1 MSNILDQFG
10 DTNKS
15 IVSVDA
21 TAALLDN
28 MEDDDFFQDMSSAA
42 KKSIN
47 KSINDY
53 EVSINPKKQEEK
65 EVNASTPPTVEK
77 EPEVVEEKLEE
88 PKDAKELF
96 NNNIVSKKPRGR
108 HKKETEESVDTSML
122 NYNYDIIMNQIA
134 KNVINDLQQSKYTV
148 SGFTSAQMKVI
159 FDYMIRKF

>member
-1 MSNILDQFG
+1 MSNILDQFD

-15 IVSVDA
+15 IVSADA

-53 EVSINPKKQEEK
+53 EVSINPKKQEEQ
-65 EVNASTPPTVEK
+65 EVNASTQPTVEK

-88 PKDAKELF
+88 LKDAKELF

>member
-1 MSNILDQFG
+1 MSNILEQFD

-15 IVSVDA
+15 IVSADA

-65 EVNASTPPTVEK
+65 EVNASTQPTVEK

>member
-15 IVSVDA
+15 IVSADA

-28 MEDDDFFQDMSSAA
+28 TEDDDFFQDMSSAA

-65 EVNASTPPTVEK
+65 EVNASTQPTVEK

-96 NNNIVSKKPRGR
+96 NNIVSKKPRGR